1 MSNFSILI
9 IDNNRSRSQS
19 LKMILEFMDFN
30 IDIVSQLSAIELA
43 EQQYNLLIYGDKAIN
58 DFLSSLRELT
68 KSLPQIPFVLLEND
82 QPLPLDSL
90 KQQYPLC
97 LGVYKEPFKQDI
109 FLSLIEDLQV
119 DKSIQTNSALSVSET
134 ISSLFTSNEEIAE
147 KEQSKEKESSVSKE
161 LSASNKSSASNSN
174 NSYLEKTLI
183 GQSTGMKRVR
193 KLIQQVASSNANV
206 LILGESG
213 TGKEVV
219 AHCVHQLSKRQEQA
233 YVPVNCGAIP
243 ADLLESELFGHEKG
257 AFTGAINARQGRFEL
272 AQSGTLFLDE
282 IGDMPLAMQVKI
294 LRILQEKKFE
304 RVGGNKSIVA
314 DVRILAATHRNL
326 EERVTDGSFREDLF
340 YRLNVFPIEI
350 PPLKERVSDLPLL
363 IQFLNK
369 AIVEERDEQVVFS
382 DEAMASIF
390 MHAWPGNIRELG
402 NLVERLAIMFG
413 SEVIHYDDLPEKY
426 QYDISDFDYSCLNQ
440 YEEILARE
448 NIESNPINNQDLS
461 NNNATP
467 DSESVL
473 TADLKPEPELETVAK
488 SDSLKDIANPQFSPS
503 TQSFIDIPDDD
514 GLFDLK
520 EHLGNLEQTLIEN
533 ALSKTN
539 GVVAHAAKRLNI
551 RRTTLVEKMRKYGI
565 SGK

>member
-1 MSNFSILI
+1 MSSFTILI

-19 LKMILEFMDFN
+19 LKMLLEFMDFN
-30 IDIVSQLSAIELA
+30 VDVTPQLSNCEAA
-43 EQQYNLLIYGDKAIN
+43 EQQYNLLIYGDKTIN

-68 KSLPQIPFVLLEND
+68 GLLPQIPFVLLEND

-97 LGVYKEPFKQDI
+97 LGVFKEPFKQDV
-109 FLSLIEDLQV
+109 LVSLISDLQL
-119 DKSIQTNSALSVSET
+119 DKAVQGN
-134 ISSLFTSNEEIAE
+134 SSLSTAGAAVKVSTSED
-147 KEQSKEKESSVSKE
+147 SS
-161 LSASNKSSASNSN
+161 LGKSSLTAKEANTSKQSSAKI
-174 NSYLEKTLI
+174 SYLEKTLI

-219 AHCVHQLSKRQEQA
+219 AHCVHQLSKRQDNA

-272 AQSGTLFLDE
+272 AQCGTLFLDE
-282 IGDMPLAMQVKI
+282 IGDMPLPMQVKI
-294 LRILQEKKFE
+294 LRILQEKMFE
-304 RVGGNKSIVA
+304 RVGGNKSIIA

-326 EERVTDGSFREDLF
+326 EDRVTDGSFREDLF

-350 PPLKERVSDLPLL
+350 PPLRDRVSDLPLL
-363 IQFLNK
+363 IKFLNK
-369 AIVEERDEQVVFS
+369 AILDERDEQVNFS

-390 MHAWPGNIRELG
+390 LHAWPGNIRELG

-413 SEVIHYDDLPEKY
+413 SETVSYEDLPEKY
-426 QYDISDFDYSCLNQ
+426 QYDITDFDYSRIVQ
-440 YEEILARE
+440 YEVEVVETNDSQITENTDNKDVDLLEKEVESEIEQSSVSKIDNSAE
-448 NIESNPINNQDLS
+448 ETGQNEDTNPKF
-461 NNNATP
+461 
-467 DSESVL
+467 SE
-473 TADLKPEPELETVAK
+473 
-488 SDSLKDIANPQFSPS
+488 S
-503 TQSFIDIPDDD
+503 TQSFIDIPKD

-520 EHLGNLEQTLIEN
+520 EHLGNLEQTLIED

>member
-340 YRLNVFPIEI
+340 
-350 PPLKERVSDLPLL
+350 
-363 IQFLNK
+363 
-369 AIVEERDEQVVFS
+369 
-382 DEAMASIF
+382 
-390 MHAWPGNIRELG
+390 
-402 NLVERLAIMFG
+402 
-413 SEVIHYDDLPEKY
+413 
-426 QYDISDFDYSCLNQ
+426 
-440 YEEILARE
+440 
-448 NIESNPINNQDLS
+448 
-461 NNNATP
+461 
-467 DSESVL
+467 
-473 TADLKPEPELETVAK
+473 TA
-488 SDSLKDIANPQFSPS
+488 
-503 TQSFIDIPDDD
+503 
-514 GLFDLK
+514 
-520 EHLGNLEQTLIEN
+520 
-533 ALSKTN
+533 
-539 GVVAHAAKRLNI
+539 
-551 RRTTLVEKMRKYGI
+551 
-565 SGK
+565 

>member
-1 MSNFSILI
+1 MCNFSILI

-19 LKMILEFMDFN
+19 LKMLLEFMDFN
-30 IDIVSQLSAIELA
+30 VDITSQLSTIKSTAQA
-43 EQQYNLLIYGDKAIN
+43 YNLIIYGDKTVN
-58 DFLSSLRELT
+58 DFLLSLRDLT
-68 KSLPQIPFVLLEND
+68 NLLPQIPFVLLEND
-82 QPLPLDSL
+82 QPFPLDSL

-97 LGVYKEPFKQDI
+97 LGVFKEPFKQDI
-109 FLSLIEDLQV
+109 FLALIADIKLENTAH
-119 DKSIQTNSALSVSET
+119 IN
-134 ISSLFTSNEEIAE
+134 SSLTSATSAVKVSSSQNLNANKKTLTA
-147 KEQSKEKESSVSKE
+147 KEPAAAAE
-161 LSASNKSSASNSN
+161 LSAN
-174 NSYLEKTLI
+174 NSFLEKTLI
-183 GQSTGMKRVR
+183 GQSSGMKQVR

-219 AHCVHQLSKRQEQA
+219 AHCVHQLSKRQDNA

-294 LRILQEKKFE
+294 LRILQEKMFE
-304 RVGGNKSIVA
+304 RVGGNKSIIA

-326 EERVTDGSFREDLF
+326 EDRVSDGSFREDLF

-350 PPLKERVSDLPLL
+350 PPLKDRVSDLPLL

-369 AIVEERDEQVVFS
+369 AILDERDEQVIFS
-382 DEAMASIF
+382 EQAMASIF
-390 MHAWPGNIRELG
+390 LHAWPGNIRELG

-413 SEVIHYDDLPEKY
+413 SETIQYEDLPEKY
-426 QYDISDFDYSCLNQ
+426 QYDISDFDYSRIVQ
-440 YEEILARE
+440 YESSIQEKQAIEELLINENNDHNVAEKDQLLEINLQSE
-448 NIESNPINNQDLS
+448 IQSKPEIDNIA
-461 NNNATP
+461 ATNDQP
-467 DSESVL
+467 ETNTSEFSES
-473 TADLKPEPELETVAK
+473 
-488 SDSLKDIANPQFSPS
+488 
-503 TQSFIDIPDDD
+503 TQAFIDLPDD

-520 EHLGNLEQTLIEN
+520 AHLGNLEQTLIED
-533 ALSKTN
+533 ALSKSN

-551 RRTTLVEKMRKYGI
+551 RRTTLVEKMRKYAI